1 MKPDSL
7 LEHFQHYL
15 SVERNVSRHTQR
27 NYISD
32 LRQFS
37 QFLQRDYPERDFT
50 TVDGLTIRSYLGV
63 LHKKNRKSSIAR
75 KLASLRTFF
84 RFLVRKG
91 ILKENPASAV
101 STPRLEKYV
110 PGFLSIDEMFA
121 LLGMPDQTTLTGV
134 RDRAIMEML
143 YSSGLRVSELVGMN
157 EGHLDRNLG
166 IVKVMGKGKKERIV
180 PVGGKALEALQ
191 NYASALGMM
200 PERIPPPS
208 VSRPLFLNRRGG
220 RLTARSVA
228 RIINRY
234 IEQCGLVKNISPHS
248 LRHTF
253 ATHMLDAGADLRAIQ
268 ELLGHVSLST
278 TQKYTHVSVGRLMET
293 YDKAHPRSRE
303 KKGDHRV
310 TDS

>member
-1 MKPDSL
+1 MKSDPL
-7 LEHFQHYL
+7 LEKFEHYL
-15 SVERNVSRHTQR
+15 SVEKNVSPHTLR
-27 NYISD
+27 NYVTD

-37 QFLQRDYPERDFT
+37 HYLHSEYPERDFT
-50 TVDGLTIRSYLGV
+50 TVDSLTIRSYLGV

-75 KLASLRTFF
+75 KLASLRTFYT
-84 RFLVRKG
+84 FLIRKG
-91 ILKENPASAV
+91 LLKDNPAAVV
-101 STPRLEKYV
+101 STPRLEKHM
-110 PGFLSIDEMFA
+110 PSFLSIDEMFS
-121 LLGMPDQTTLTGV
+121 LLTMPDDTTLAGI

-157 EGHLDRNLG
+157 EEHLDVNLG

-191 NYASALGMM
+191 NYSNALEVMH
-200 PERIPPPS
+200 ESTPPHS
-208 VSRPLFLNRRGG
+208 TKRPLFLNQRGG

-234 IEQCGLVKNISPHS
+234 IEQCGLLKNISPHS

-278 TQKYTHVSVGRLMET
+278 TQKYTHVSVSKLMET
-293 YDKAHPRSRE
+293 YDNAHPKSRE
-303 KKGDHRV
+303 KKDTLV
-310 TDS
+310 TDN